1 MAINDFLTTV
11 WSQTLYKQLDNEYI
25 GVKNCSREF
34 EGEIKN
40 QGDRVKV
47 SGIQPINVFEY
58 TKNTDFNTNLQ
69 TLNSESQML
78 VIDQARAFNFQIDDI
93 DKTQQNPKLMQYA
106 MREAANA
113 LANQA
118 DMYVFSLYD
127 DISSNNTIT
136 KIGVKSSNIIDILL
150 ETREKMLTNNVSPN
164 SNIVL
169 EVSPAVGAKIAKA
182 KILLS
187 TNNDNELNNGYVG
200 SLLGFDIY
208 ISNNIV
214 SDIGSDS
221 KLYHKC
227 YARTKRAIAFA
238 EQINNIEAY
247 RPEKR
252 FADAV
257 KGLYLYGSKI
267 MYKDELI
274 LLDVN
279 VSTTDD

>member
-11 WSQTLYKQLDNEYI
+11 WSQTLHKQLNKEYI
-25 GVKNCSREF
+25 GVQNCSREF
-34 EGEIKN
+34 EGEIKT

-47 SGIQPINVFEY
+47 SGIQPINVFDY
-58 TKNTDFNTNLQ
+58 TKNTDFNSTLQ

-78 VIDQARAFNFQIDDI
+78 VIDQAAAFNFQIDDI
-93 DKTQQNPKLMQYA
+93 DKAQQNPKLMQYA
-106 MREAANA
+106 MKEAANA
-113 LANQA
+113 LANKA
-118 DMYVFSLYD
+118 DLFVYSLYAGVTAG
-127 DISSNNTIT
+127 NTIT
-136 KIGVKSSNIIDILL
+136 KTNVKSGNIIDILL
-150 ETREKMLTNNVSPN
+150 EARERLLTNNVSPN

-187 TNNDNELNNGYVG
+187 TNNDSELSNGYVG

-208 ISNNIV
+208 ISNNV
-214 SDIGSDS
+214 VLKNGADS

-227 YARTKRAIAFA
+227 FARTNRAVAFV
-238 EQINNIEAY
+238 EQVNNIEAY

-267 MYKDELI
+267 MYASELI
-274 LLDVN
+274 LLDIN
-279 VSTTDD
+279 LAATDD

>member
-11 WSQTLYKQLDNEYI
+11 WSQTLLNQLNTEYI
-25 GVKNCSREF
+25 GVQNCNREF

-47 SGIQPINVFEY
+47 CGIQPINVFEY
-58 TKNTDFNTNLQ
+58 TKNTDFNSTLQ
-69 TLNSESQML
+69 TLSSESQML
-78 VIDQARAFNFQIDDI
+78 VIDQAMAFNFQIDDI
-93 DKTQQNPKLMQYA
+93 DKTQQNPKLMQHA
-106 MREAANA
+106 MKEAANA
-113 LANQA
+113 LANKGDA
-118 DMYVFSLYD
+118 HVFAHYSD
-127 DISSNNTIT
+127 VISGNTIT
-136 KIGVKSSNIIDILL
+136 KANVKSGNIIDILL
-150 ETREKMLTNNVSPN
+150 ETRERLLTSNVSPN

-187 TNNDNELNNGYVG
+187 TNNDTELSNGYVG

-208 ISNNIV
+208 ISNNVVIKN
-214 SDIGSDS
+214 GTDS
-221 KLYHKC
+221 KAYHKC
-227 YARTKRAIAFA
+227 FARTKRAIAFV
-238 EQINNIEAY
+238 EQINSIEAY

-267 MYKDELI
+267 MYANELI

-279 VSTTDD
+279 LSATDD

>member
-11 WSQTLYKQLDNEYI
+11 WHETLLQQLNKEYI

-47 SGIQPINVFEY
+47 SGIQPINVFDY
-58 TKNTDFNTNLQ
+58 TKNTDFNSTLQ
-69 TLNSESQML
+69 TLNSESQLL
-78 VIDQARAFNFQIDDI
+78 VIDQAAAFNFQIDDI
-93 DKTQQNPKLMQYA
+93 DKAQQNPKLMQYA
-106 MREAANA
+106 MKEAANA
-113 LANQA
+113 LANKA
-118 DMYVFSLYD
+118 DQYVFSLY
-127 DISSNNTIT
+127 SSVAAGNKIT
-136 KIGVKSSNIIDILL
+136 KTNVKSNQIIDILL
-150 ETREKMLTNNVSPN
+150 EVRQRLLTNNVSPN

-182 KILLS
+182 KILLAS
-187 TNNDNELNNGYVG
+187 NNDTELSNGYIG

-208 ISNNIV
+208 ISNNV
-214 SDIGSDS
+214 ATKTETDT
-221 KLYHKC
+221 KLYSKC
-227 YARTKRAIAFA
+227 FARTNRAVAFV
-238 EQINNIEAY
+238 EQINNIDAY

-267 MYKDELI
+267 MYANELI
-274 LLDVN
+274 LLDLN
-279 VSTTDD
+279 VSATDD

>member
-11 WSQTLYKQLDNEYI
+11 WSQTLHKQLNKEYI
-25 GVKNCSREF
+25 GVQNCSREF
-34 EGEIKN
+34 EGEIKT

-47 SGIQPINVFEY
+47 SGIQPINVFDY
-58 TKNTDFNTNLQ
+58 TKNTDFNSTLQ

-78 VIDQARAFNFQIDDI
+78 VIDQAVAFNFQIDDI
-93 DKTQQNPKLMQYA
+93 DKAQQNPKLMQYA
-106 MREAANA
+106 MKEAANA
-113 LANQA
+113 LANKA
-118 DMYVFSLYD
+118 DLFVYSLYAGVTAG
-127 DISSNNTIT
+127 NTIT
-136 KIGVKSSNIIDILL
+136 KTNVKSGNIIDILL
-150 ETREKMLTNNVSPN
+150 EARERLLTNNVSPN

-187 TNNDNELNNGYVG
+187 TNNDSELSNGYVG

-208 ISNNIV
+208 ISNNV
-214 SDIGSDS
+214 VLKNGADS

-227 YARTKRAIAFA
+227 FARTNRAVAFV
-238 EQINNIEAY
+238 EQLNNIEAY

-267 MYKDELI
+267 MYASELI
-274 LLDVN
+274 LLDIN
-279 VSTTDD
+279 LAATDD

>member
-11 WSQTLYKQLDNEYI
+11 WSQTLYKQLDKEYI
-25 GVKNCSREF
+25 GVKNCTREF

-47 SGIQPINVFEY
+47 CGIQPINVFNY
-58 TKNTDFNTNLQ
+58 TKNTDFNSTLQ

-78 VIDQARAFNFQIDDI
+78 VIDQAIAFNFQIDDI

-106 MREAANA
+106 MQEAANA
-113 LANQA
+113 LANKA
-118 DMYVFSLYD
+118 DLHVFSMYESVVTGN
-127 DISSNNTIT
+127 IMKKTNI
-136 KIGVKSSNIIDILL
+136 KSSEIVDMLL
-150 ETREKMLTNNVSPN
+150 ALREQLLKKNVSPN
-164 SNIVL
+164 TNIVL
-169 EVSPAVGAKIAKA
+169 EVSPAVGARIAKA

-187 TNNDNELNNGYVG
+187 TNNDTELSNGYVG

-214 SDIGSDS
+214 TDANG
-221 KLYHKC
+221 YHKC
-227 YARTKRAIAFA
+227 FARTKRAIAFA
-238 EQINNIEAY
+238 EQINHIEAY

-257 KGLYLYGSKI
+257 KGLYLFGSKI
-267 MYKDELI
+267 MYADELI
-274 LLDVN
+274 LLDV
-279 VSTTDD
+279 SLSATDS